1 MQLYLLIIMFL
12 ITNFYSALIPST
24 IIELSGVS
32 ITGVGQYHSLGSIQ
46 NSATNYRMQWKLRK
60 DKQVNIIFHFA
71 SLFSVH
77 TYIHTDR
84 HIYKHPPPST
94 HIQMHTHTHAHTH
107 AHTYTQTH
115 IHIHTHTY
123 THTSTHTHIH
133 IKHTQQDTYIII
145 THQG

>member
-84 HIYKHPPPST
+84 HTYKHPLPPHTYKCT
-94 HIQMHTHTHAHTH
+94 HIHMHTRTHTHTHR
-107 AHTYTQTH
+107 HTYTYTLTH
-115 IHIHTHTY
+115 THTQAHTHTY
-123 THTSTHTHIH
+123 I
-133 IKHTQQDTYIII
+133 
-145 THQG
+145 